1 MELYCEKHDE
11 DAGSTPEKLRL
22 QLTDSSTS
30 QLAFQ
35 YIGHLVKDKPRSY
48 SPNKV
53 NGDSHKLETI
63 NISQVFQ
70 VHDQKHHKLIN
81 SKGVSVGDL
90 AQLGIKEM
98 RGSNPSQA
106 IWKKGVPP
114 PPFLQS
120 PHHVNLGGGL
130 FDHLI
135 HPKKGR
141 KFEQIIID
149 IA

>member
-114 PPFLQS
+114 PPLS
-120 PHHVNLGGGL
+120 PKPSPCQLGGGAYLTIL
-130 FDHLI
+130 FTQKRAENSSKLLLT
-135 HPKKGR
+135 
-141 KFEQIIID
+141 
-149 IA
+149 

>member
-114 PPFLQS
+114 PPFSKALTMS
-120 PHHVNLGGGL
+120 INLGGPYLTIL
-130 FDHLI
+130 FTQKRAENSTKLLLT
-135 HPKKGR
+135 
-141 KFEQIIID
+141 
-149 IA
+149 